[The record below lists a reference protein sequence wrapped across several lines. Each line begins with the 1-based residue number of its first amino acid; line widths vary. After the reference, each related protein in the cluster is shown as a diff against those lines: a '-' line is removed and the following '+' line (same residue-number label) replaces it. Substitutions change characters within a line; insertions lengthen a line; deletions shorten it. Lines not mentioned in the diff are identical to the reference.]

1 MALAKFYKK
10 FLDALNANDVAY
22 LVVGGH
28 AVNFHGYT
36 RATLDLDIWIDKTER
51 NLRNLENVF
60 IEMGYSEDRSKEA
73 ISYFTANHKINIP
86 KDQSLIEILDATIL
100 KSDFEVAFKKKITGN
115 IEETSFFVIDL
126 QTLLEIKS
134 GSNRLQDLNDA
145 EKLRQINDAR
155 ESSEPEEGYTLE

>member
-22 LVVGGH
+22 LVVGGQ